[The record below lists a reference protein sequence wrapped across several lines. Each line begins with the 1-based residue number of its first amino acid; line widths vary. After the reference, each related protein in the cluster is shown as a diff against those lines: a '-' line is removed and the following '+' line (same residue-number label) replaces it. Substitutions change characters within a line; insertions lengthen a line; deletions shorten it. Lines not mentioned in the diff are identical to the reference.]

1 MTARDSMNAAAVW
14 QQATAHGLVVLAGAG
29 VSMGPPSSL
38 PGWTDINDAFLDN
51 LGLLLA
57 RHTDG
62 EVGYDIAHFV
72 LERRDAAAVVQPDL
86 QAQLAEESLSERYFG
101 LFEPLDIE
109 TWNDGHAAIA
119 ALAATGLLRAVVTTN
134 FDRLI
139 ELAVDAAGAR
149 ATVYCS
155 PDDFERLAAELE
167 AGDAPEPG
175 TVPVIKV
182 HGSVGRAETM
192 VDTLRQRVLGRPEA
206 LEAALAV
213 LFRRHAT
220 LVVGFSGADLAYD
233 PHYLGL
239 HDGAAASP
247 SFTVVNRAGDEPNA
261 ALAELVDSA
270 GEHARIVDGTLPQC
284 LDALATAAGHKGE
297 LVRPEFDVELEH
309 PGMRR
314 KSLFAQ
320 VGLSWAQSI
329 SPVSAAVVLASIA
342 KAAGSSDAAFQLL
355 MKTMPHHL
363 RAGLKTDPAL
373 PRQLGMIAETLI
385 EACHVDDELSAGVF
399 KGGSAALTV
408 LSGDLRLDTESLAL
422 FALALSLVG
431 EPARSDAAALQ
442 ALRETREQFKPT
454 VRADTVWILA
464 RRQTLSELWKP
475 SWLGIVR
482 ETYDLM
488 FNWGDEPRR
497 ARLGAMLVRYLVESG
512 QADAAPPILADCQSV
527 ARRLGLAGTHNHL
540 LAALG
545 RLYLAEERRD
555 DALRVLESACRH
567 AEASQQNLLLA
578 ETLLPLAEAAAAA
591 GDANLLQQSVARFDG
606 LLPLIPGMG
615 LPRAAM
621 QVRLLCSAGAFDE
634 ARGAV
639 ADLRSLGERWGF
651 HPWIGELA
659 KRLEERIDLSSGQP
673 RPP

>member
-1 MTARDSMNAAAVW
+1 MNAAEAW

-29 VSMGPPSSL
+29 VSMGAPSSL

-57 RHTDG
+57 MHTDG
-62 EVGYDIAHFV
+62 EVGYDVAQFV
-72 LERRDAAAVVQPDL
+72 HERREAAAVVQPDL

-119 ALAATGLLRAVVTTN
+119 AIAASGLLRAVVTTN

-139 ELAVDAAGAR
+139 ELAIDAAGAR
-149 ATVYCS
+149 ASVYCG
-155 PDDFERLAAELE
+155 PEEFERLAAELE
-167 AGDAPEPG
+167 AGDAPVPG
-175 TVPVIKV
+175 TIPVIKV

-192 VDTLRQRVLGRPEA
+192 VDTLRQRVLGRPQA
-206 LEAALAV
+206 LEAALAA

-233 PHYLGL
+233 PGYLGL
-239 HDGAAASP
+239 RDGAAASP
-247 SFTVVNRAGDEPNA
+247 SFTVVNRAGDEPNE
-261 ALAELVDSA
+261 ALAELVESA
-270 GEHARIVDGTLPQC
+270 VEHARIVDGTLPQC
-284 LDALATAAGHKGE
+284 LDELATAAGHKGG
-297 LVRPEFDVELEH
+297 LVAPEFDVEMEH
-309 PGMRR
+309 PGARR
-314 KSLFAQ
+314 ESLRAQ
-320 VGLSWAQSI
+320 VGTSWAQSI

-342 KAAGSSDAAFQLL
+342 KAAGSGDAAFQLL
-355 MKTMPHHL
+355 TKTMPHHL
-363 RAGLKTDPAL
+363 RAGLKADPAL
-373 PRQLGMIAETLI
+373 PRQLGLIAETLI
-385 EACHVDDELSAGVF
+385 EACHVDQELSAGVF
-399 KGGSAALTV
+399 EGGSAALTL
-408 LSGDLRLDTESLAL
+408 LSADLRLDTESLAL

-442 ALRETREQFKPT
+442 ALRESREQFTPT

-464 RRQTLSELWKP
+464 RRQTLSELWEA
-475 SWLGIVR
+475 SWLGIVH

-488 FNWGDEPRR
+488 YNWGDEPRR
-497 ARLGAMLVRYLVESG
+497 ARLGAMLVRYLVETG
-512 QADAAPPILADCQSV
+512 QADAAAPILADCQGV
-527 ARRLGLAGTHNHL
+527 ARRLGLVDTNNHL

-545 RLYLAEERRD
+545 RLYLAEGRYD
-555 DALRVLESACRH
+555 DALRVLSSTCRH

-578 ETLLPLAEAAAAA
+578 ETLLPLARAAAAA
-591 GDANLLQQSVARFDG
+591 GDANLLQQSLARFDG

-615 LPRAAM
+615 LPRAAL
-621 QVRLLCSAGAFDE
+621 QVRLLCSAGGFDE

-639 ADLRSLGERWGF
+639 AELRSLNERWGF

-659 KRLEERIDLSSGQP
+659 NRLDARIDLSSGQA
-673 RPP
+673 RVG

>member
-1 MTARDSMNAAAVW
+1 MTARDSIDAAAVW
-14 QQATAHGLVVLAGAG
+14 RQATAHGLVVLAGAG

-109 TWNDGHAAIA
+109 TWNEGHAAIA

-139 ELAVDAAGAR
+139 ELAIDAAGAR
-149 ATVYCS
+149 ATVYCG
-155 PDDFERLAAELE
+155 PEDFERLAAELD

-206 LEAALAV
+206 LEAALAA
-213 LFRRHAT
+213 LFQRHAT

-233 PHYLGL
+233 PHYLRL
-239 HDGAAASP
+239 REGAAASP

-261 ALAELVDSA
+261 ELAELVDSA
-270 GEHARIVDGTLPQC
+270 GDHARVVDGTLPQC
-284 LDALATAAGHKGE
+284 LDELATAAGHKGE
-297 LVRPEFDVELEH
+297 LVRPDFDVEMEY
-309 PGMRR
+309 PGARR
-314 KSLFAQ
+314 ESLFAQ

-399 KGGSAALTV
+399 EGGSAALTV
-408 LSGDLRLDTESLAL
+408 LSGNLRLDTESLAL

-431 EPARSDAAALQ
+431 EPAHSDAAALQ

-464 RRQTLSELWKP
+464 RRWTLSELWEA

-488 FNWGDEPRR
+488 CNWGDEPRR

-527 ARRLGLAGTHNHL
+527 ARRLGLADTNNHL

-545 RLYLAEERRD
+545 RLYLAEGRRD
-555 DALRVLESACRH
+555 DALRVLQSACRH
-567 AEASQQNLLLA
+567 AEASRQNLLLA

-639 ADLRSLGERWGF
+639 AELRALGERWGF
-651 HPWIGELA
+651 HPWIVELA
-659 KRLEERIDLSSGQP
+659 KRLEERIDAQSSVL
-673 RPP
+673 